1 MAAIP
6 TVSLSPEDWAL
17 LYLAKELGNEVSTNV
32 GGYTSVK
39 GKTYTTSSV
48 KFSIYDCSQQ
58 PVDTLILQ
66 YHSITAYTQ
75 MSRWLKLNKIK
86 VYFPYMA
93 MII

>member
-48 KFSIYDCSQQ
+48 KFSIYDCSQ